1 MVPAHVDS
9 SKFTFNIARSL
20 AIVLAL
26 SSFSGI
32 VIVSFYC
39 LTLNFAPFGDL
50 LPSFFQSASIGV
62 LYSGISL
69 ILIII
74 PLSLYGLMYWLINR
88 KQLSSPAEFFPELV
102 LLFLGGVVATCV
114 LVMALLELASIWWWA
129 IVLLLQ
135 WLFIHLLCV
144 ALSYVDPT
152 FHVKHE
158 KKVVVEAEE
167 ESSNNRNKRRSEDD
181 EAPKPA
187 APPAPVTAPFVAV
200 TSAILLYW
208 TPLFAAFF
216 QPGLIEHSMQWL
228 GLRQENV
235 AIAMPADL
243 ADATYAHLIES
254 GMTGYR
260 YGGCDQ
266 HCLFKP
272 VTILLTGM
280 GDYTLLQFN
289 DKTRPLRLTVPSAR
303 IVVGEK
309 VVLPQPAAT
318 VKKPAAKE

>member
-1 MVPAHVDS
+1 MVPAHVES

-20 AIVLAL
+20 TVVLLL

-32 VIVSFYC
+32 VVLSFYC
-39 LTLNFAPFGDL
+39 LSLKFAPFGDL

-62 LYSGISL
+62 LYTGFSL
-69 ILIII
+69 ILIMI
-74 PLSLYGLMYWLINR
+74 PLSLYGLIFWIINR
-88 KQLSSPAEFFPELV
+88 KHLPFATEYFPELV
-102 LLFLGGVVATCV
+102 MLFIGGIVACSILAT
-114 LVMALLELASIWWWA
+114 ALLDLAELWWWA
-129 IVLLLQ
+129 IVLFMQMLL
-135 WLFIHLLCV
+135 IHLLCV
-144 ALSYVDPT
+144 ALNYVDPSL
-152 FHVKHE
+152 HIREE
-158 KKVVVEAEE
+158 KKPVVVIDA
-167 ESSNNRNKRRSEDD
+167 ESSNSRGKRKSEDD
-181 EAPKPA
+181 EVVKSVA
-187 APPAPVTAPFVAV
+187 ASPAPVTASFVAV
-200 TSAILLYW
+200 LAAILLYW

-216 QPGLIEHSMQWL
+216 QSSMIDKSMEWL

-235 AIAMPADL
+235 AVAMPADL
-243 ADATYAHLIES
+243 ADATYAHLAES

-289 DKTRPLRLTVPSAR
+289 DKARSLRLTVPTAS

-309 VVLPQPAAT
+309 ILIPPPAS
-318 VKKPAAKE
+318 VKKPAAK